1 MVSEYAYTPWGG
13 RILLSG
19 VNITDRGYT
28 GHEHLS
34 PFGDDTNSGF
44 CLINMNGRIY
54 DPVLA
59 RFLSPDPY
67 VQSPDFTQSFNRYSY
82 CSNNPFKYTDPSGNS
97 IIAAILIGATINL
110 VSQIIAGN
118 VSNFG
123 DAYLAFNIGALG
135 GLAGAGAGAA
145 ISSVIGGS
153 IGAIGGAAVGAAGGT
168 AGGFVGGAGNA
179 WFNGSNFGDGL
190 VAGLKGAGIGALT
203 GGVIGGVSGGIYSAE
218 HGGDF
223 WTGEGAKFEMIAPID
238 TKSDYVKIGDDMQY
252 SNSYAKKFSDNNF
265 DLQPIGV
272 KKLIAD
278 GSMPAGYKSR
288 GDYFTNANK
297 IKGLAP
303 GAKKVLGV
311 TEYLGIKERMSNVY
325 IAKAAFISKE
335 QLYLTMG
342 HEYIHAGLFKVG
354 GIKGSDKAHASIYD
368 WQYKQAKMWNWNA
381 AHYQKLSN
389 TYAPFRDAMY
399 DYYLNK
405 IGMQI
410 ISSKPY

>member
-1 MVSEYAYTPWGG
+1 
-13 RILLSG
+13 
-19 VNITDRGYT
+19 
-28 GHEHLS
+28 
-34 PFGDDTNSGF
+34 
-44 CLINMNGRIY
+44 MNGRIY

-67 VQSPDFTQSFNRYSY
+67 VQAPDFTQSFNRYSY
-82 CSNNPFKYTDPSGNS
+82 GWNNPFKYTDPSGNS

-145 ISSVIGGS
+145 ISSIIGGS

-190 VAGLKGAGIGALT
+190 VAGLKGAGMGALT

-252 SNSYAKKFSDNNF
+252 YRTRTFALVWTYKYECKA
-265 DLQPIGV
+265 LRPCTWPI
-272 KKLIAD
+272 
-278 GSMPAGYKSR
+278 P
-288 GDYFTNANK
+288 
-297 IKGLAP
+297 
-303 GAKKVLGV
+303 
-311 TEYLGIKERMSNVY
+311 
-325 IAKAAFISKE
+325 
-335 QLYLTMG
+335 
-342 HEYIHAGLFKVG
+342 
-354 GIKGSDKAHASIYD
+354 
-368 WQYKQAKMWNWNA
+368 
-381 AHYQKLSN
+381 
-389 TYAPFRDAMY
+389 
-399 DYYLNK
+399 
-405 IGMQI
+405 
-410 ISSKPY
+410 KPRPLC